1 MLKLLIV
8 IGFYILLIHTFARI
22 NYSIINKLPMK
33 MSISMIL
40 ILIGIGIF
48 TGAVAGMLGIGGAV
62 ILIPALIF
70 ILGFS
75 QYDAQGTSVAM
86 MLPPIGLLAAYN
98 YYKAGHVNL
107 YFALILAIA
116 FMLGAYFGS
125 KIALNLPQAVLRKIF
140 AVLLLAT
147 AVKMFLTK

>member
-1 MLKLLIV
+1 
-8 IGFYILLIHTFARI
+8 
-22 NYSIINKLPMK
+22 

-40 ILIGIGIF
+40 ILIAIGII

-62 ILIPALIF
+62 ILIPALVF

-107 YFALILAIA
+107 YFALILAFA

-140 AVLLLAT
+140 AVLLLAV

>member
-1 MLKLLIV
+1 LPVEI
-8 IGFYILLIHTFARI
+8 
-22 NYSIINKLPMK
+22 YSIINKLPMK

>member
-1 MLKLLIV
+1 
-8 IGFYILLIHTFARI
+8 
-22 NYSIINKLPMK
+22 MK

-62 ILIPALIF
+62 ILIPELIF

-107 YFALILAIA
+107 YFALILAVA

-140 AVLLLAT
+140 AVLLLVT
-147 AVKMFLTK
+147 AIKMFLTK